1 MRKMMRYGKAYGG
14 ADPELIEDDI
24 FKIIVRYPDT
34 MTYPERPAIVKITDQ
49 AHDSKRPESGGRV
62 EAQVEAQ
69 VDIDILRACAD
80 GPKSSAEIAEFLG
93 HKQLSGNIR
102 KALPRLR
109 EAGLIEYTIP
119 DKPKSRLQK
128 YRLTEK
134 GRLKEL

>member
-1 MRKMMRYGKAYGG
+1 MR
-14 ADPELIEDDI
+14 
-24 FKIIVRYPDT
+24 
-34 MTYPERPAIVKITDQ
+34 
-49 AHDSKRPESGGRV
+49 GRV
-62 EAQVEAQ
+62 EAQVKAQDKAQVEAQ

-134 GRLKEL
+134 GR

>member
-1 MRKMMRYGKAYGG
+1 MRSNRHNGLSRAPRHSQNHRPGTRFKG
-14 ADPELIEDDI
+14 A
-24 FKIIVRYPDT
+24 
-34 MTYPERPAIVKITDQ
+34 
-49 AHDSKRPESGGRV
+49 RV
-62 EAQVEAQ
+62 EAQVKAQDKTQVEAQ

-119 DKPKSRLQK
+119 DKPNSRLQK
-128 YRLTEK
+128 Y
-134 GRLKEL
+134 